1 MTAPHRWTADEFFH
15 WREDEADRYE
25 PVSGLRGPTRAGARN
40 VHDDI
45 VVNLRGSA
53 WRPATGRGSVETRL
67 GQIMRPG
74 VEVETNR
81 LADVK
86 PLMPGLLAALS
97 SAVPG
102 GLYLSLIAIDWRKF
116 A

>member
-1 MTAPHRWTADEFFH
+1 M
-15 WREDEADRYE
+15 
-25 PVSGLRGPTRAGARN
+25 
-40 VHDDI
+40 HDDI

-53 WRPATGRGSVETRL
+53 WRPATGRGSVATRL
-67 GQIMRPG
+67 GQIRRPG

-116 A
+116 T